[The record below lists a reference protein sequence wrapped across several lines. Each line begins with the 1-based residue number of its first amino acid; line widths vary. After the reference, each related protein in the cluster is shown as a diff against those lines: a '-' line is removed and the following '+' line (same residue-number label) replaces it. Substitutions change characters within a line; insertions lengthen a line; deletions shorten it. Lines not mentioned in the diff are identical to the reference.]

1 MGQYYHPLVL
11 KKDGKHIE
19 GFIYTHEV
27 GGNGLK
33 LMEHS
38 YISNKVCNVMENYL
52 KRRGGARVVWAGDYA
67 DNEPVKLKKEEAN
80 AIWKNLVATNQ
91 TEASFAQFYATD
103 KRACVLDK
111 NGDFEGENLYHLSG
125 EKYDDN
131 DKVIR
136 RAKPK
141 LYELDNDGEYY
152 KRNESGEYI
161 KDEKGK
167 RIPCFNEEEKHARL
181 VELAQDNEELRFLIN
196 DDRKEYVDLWAVPT
210 VDGLRVHPLP
220 LLTCEGNGRGG
231 GDYHGLNNNMV
242 GIWARN
248 FIRVAENDW
257 GLLKDLEAH
266 GYKKIVPNFMETY
279 SIKSNL
285 SDLSNYI
292 ALAMQD
298 LEHSSDPYFVGEVRK
313 AAEDIIAVL
322 PKVTPEA
329 TRVMKK

>member
-1 MGQYYHPLVL
+1 MGQYYHPIVL

-27 GGNGLK
+27 GSNGLK

-38 YISNKVCNVMENYL
+38 YIDNKVCNVMENYL

-67 DNEPVKLKKEEAN
+67 DPEPVKLKKEEAL
-80 AIWKNLVATNQ
+80 AIWKNMVATSQ
-91 TEASFAQFYATD
+91 TETSFAQFYATD

-111 NGDFEGENLYHLSG
+111 DGDFVGENLYGLSG
-125 EKYDDN
+125 EKYNDN

-141 LYELDNDGEYY
+141 LYELDDKGEYF
-152 KRNESGEYI
+152 KRDESGEYV
-161 KDEKGK
+161 KDENGR

-181 VELAQDNEELRFLIN
+181 VELAQNTEFRFLIN
-196 DDRKEYVDLWAVPT
+196 DDRKEYVDLWEVPN
-210 VDGLRVHPLP
+210 VDGYRVHPLP

-248 FIRVAENDW
+248 FIRVAEHNW
-257 GLLKDLEAH
+257 ELVRQLEKD

-279 SIKSNL
+279 SIKS
-285 SDLSNYI
+285 DLSHLASYI
-292 ALAMQD
+292 AMAMQD

-313 AAEDIIAVL
+313 AAKDILAVL
-322 PKVTPEA
+322 PKVSPEEA
-329 TRVMKK
+329 RVMKK